1 MYFAKC
7 LCVAYYKPAKE
18 QGDHSELKF
27 IIFCI
32 YNYNYVITV
41 QLTMSQQKSKVTK
54 NYHFIHSIFFNY
66 AICPVQPIISQQ
78 KSKVIIDLNLIISVF
93 I

>member
-27 IIFCI
+27 IIFCF

-41 QLTMSQQKSKVTK
+41 QHTMSQQKSKV
-54 NYHFIHSIFFNY
+54 
-66 AICPVQPIISQQ
+66 II
-78 KSKVIIDLNLIISVF
+78 INLNLLFSVF
-93 I
+93 ISLCHPCVAYYKPAKGQGE